1 MSITLT
7 AELTDSNGRSELQ
20 AHPWSPSANA
30 LRPVQTLV
38 GRRRYNAVMP
48 DDSQESTPSEPD
60 SFALQP
66 ADDPH
71 TPRPEI
77 RSEADLAVIRA
88 ALQPIRSDDERRFT
102 LTGLFALM
110 TFASVVFALGS
121 YLPPAIFAGVTGLAT
136 LVGMVVLSLLNGPP
150 MVIQLGWW
158 LLLAIYLAAIGW
170 AVWA

>member
-1 MSITLT
+1 MQPLT
-7 AELTDSNGRSELQ
+7 GR
-20 AHPWSPSANA
+20 
-30 LRPVQTLV
+30 
-38 GRRRYNAVMP
+38 GRYNAVMQG
-48 DDSQESTPSEPD
+48 DRQESKPSEPE
-60 SFALQP
+60 SFAVQP
-66 ADDPH
+66 ADDPRTQH
-71 TPRPEI
+71 PGI
-77 RSEADLAVIRA
+77 RSEADLAAIRA

-158 LLLAIYLAAIGW
+158 MLLAIYLAAIGW

>member
-1 MSITLT
+1 
-7 AELTDSNGRSELQ
+7 
-20 AHPWSPSANA
+20 
-30 LRPVQTLV
+30 
-38 GRRRYNAVMP
+38 MP
-48 DDSQESTPSEPD
+48 DDSHESTHREPE
-60 SFALQP
+60 SFALQS
-66 ADDPH
+66 ADELH

-77 RSEADLAVIRA
+77 RSEADWAAIRA
-88 ALQPIRSDDERRFT
+88 AFEPIRSDDDRRFT

-158 LLLAIYLAAIGW
+158 MLLAIYLAAIGW
-170 AVWA
+170 AVWG